1 MKKTLTVAVLSL
13 AVGSAVGYYV
23 SHSGVFGFSA
33 QASDGQ
39 NTNTMATDST
49 ANEPLYWVAPM
60 DPKYKRDKP
69 GKSPMGMDLIPV
81 YADESQTEKLAGTV
95 EISPSIENNLG
106 VKTTQVA
113 RQQLIP
119 RIDTV
124 GYVAFDE
131 SQMWQINSRVSGW
144 VQTLKVAAIGD
155 RVEKGQVLFE
165 LYSPELVK
173 AQEEL
178 LNAKRLGRAAL
189 VQGAKERLFVLG
201 VDSEQIQRV
210 LRRGKAM
217 KQIEV
222 KAPADGVVASLN
234 IRQGAYLSPQQT
246 VISGGDLTS
255 IWVDAEVFERQAHW
269 IKSGAQAEMSV
280 DALPSQNWQ
289 GMVDY
294 IYPVLDEKTRTVKV
308 RLKFPNPNGDLK
320 PNMFANITLKPQSEG
335 AVLTVPDNAIIRTG
349 NMARVVL
356 ALGDGQYRSTR
367 IEIGRQAGGVTE
379 VLKGLNASDRVVTSA
394 QFLLDSESS
403 QSADLSRISTTKAA
417 ISMADNHAS
426 TEGDSTQTAMTAAWT
441 QPAIT
446 AQGVIKSMMRDHK
459 MLTVDHAPIAQW
471 DWPAMVMN
479 FTVKDNSDLS
489 VLADGDAIEFLI
501 EKNAQGQYVLSDV
514 RKANTTQSEV
524 DHALMNHQ
532 EMDHTVMDH
541 SAMDHSKM
549 DHSVMGHGDMDHD
562 SLTTNLNEQGGDQ

>member
-13 AVGSAVGYYV
+13 AVGSAVGYYA
-23 SHSGVFGFSA
+23 SHHGVFGAGA
-33 QASDGQ
+33 QESQGHNAMVTGS
-39 NTNTMATDST
+39 S

-81 YADESQTEKLAGTV
+81 YADENKTEKVAGTV
-95 EISPSIENNLG
+95 EISPAIENNLG
-106 VKTTQVA
+106 VKTAQVE
-113 RQQLIP
+113 QQKLVP
-119 RIDTV
+119 RINTV

-144 VQTLKVAAIGD
+144 VQTLNVAAIGD
-155 RVEKGQVLFE
+155 KVVKGQVLFE

-189 VQGAKERLFVLG
+189 VQGAKERLLVLG

-210 LRRGKAM
+210 LQRGKAM
-217 KQIEV
+217 QQIEV

-308 RLKFPNPNGDLK
+308 RLKFPNPNGELK

-335 AVLTVPDNAIIRTG
+335 SVLTVPDNAIIRTG

-356 ALGDGQYRSTR
+356 ALGEGQYRSTR
-367 IEIGRQAGGVTE
+367 VEIGRQAGGVTE
-379 VLKGLNASDRVVTSA
+379 VLQGLNANDRVVTSA

-403 QSADLSRISTTKAA
+403 QSADLSRISTMKATKVATKA
-417 ISMADNHAS
+417 S
-426 TEGDSTQTAMTAAWT
+426 TTSAWT

-446 AQGVIKSMMRDHK
+446 AHGVIKSMMRDHK

-489 VLADGDAIEFLI
+489 VLANGDAIEFLI
-501 EKNAQGQYVLSDV
+501 EKNAQGQYVLSDIK
-514 RKANTTQSEV
+514 KADATQPEV
-524 DHALMNHQ
+524 DHTLMNHST
-532 EMDHTVMDH
+532 MDHKN
-541 SAMDHSKM
+541 MDHSKM
-549 DHSVMGHGDMDHD
+549 DHSAMGHGDMV
-562 SLTTNLNEQGGDQ
+562 QGGEQ

>member
-13 AVGSAVGYYV
+13 AVGSAVGYYA
-23 SHSGVFGFSA
+23 SHHGVFGAGA
-33 QASDGQ
+33 QESQGHNA
-39 NTNTMATDST
+39 MATGSS

-69 GKSPMGMDLIPV
+69 GKSPMGMDLLPV
-81 YADESQTEKLAGTV
+81 YADESKTEKVAGTV
-95 EISPSIENNLG
+95 EISPAIENNLG
-106 VKTTQVA
+106 VKTAQVE
-113 RQQLIP
+113 QQKLVP

-144 VQTLKVAAIGD
+144 VQTLNVAAIGD
-155 RVEKGQVLFE
+155 KVVKGQVLFE

-189 VQGAKERLFVLG
+189 VQGAKERLLVLG

-210 LRRGKAM
+210 LQRGKAM
-217 KQIEV
+217 QQIEV

-308 RLKFPNPNGDLK
+308 RLKFPNPNGELK

-335 AVLTVPDNAIIRTG
+335 SVLTVPDNAIIRTG

-356 ALGDGQYRSTR
+356 ALGEGQYRSTR
-367 IEIGRQAGGVTE
+367 VEIGRQAGGVTE
-379 VLKGLNASDRVVTSA
+379 VLQGLNANDRVVTSA

-403 QSADLSRISTTKAA
+403 QSADLSRISTMKATKVATKA
-417 ISMADNHAS
+417 S
-426 TEGDSTQTAMTAAWT
+426 TTSAWT

-446 AQGVIKSMMRDHK
+446 AHGVIKSMMRDHK

-489 VLADGDAIEFLI
+489 VLANGDAIEFLI
-501 EKNAQGQYVLSDV
+501 EKNAQGQYVLSDIK
-514 RKANTTQSEV
+514 KADATQPEV
-524 DHALMNHQ
+524 DHTLMNHST
-532 EMDHTVMDH
+532 MDHKNMDH

-549 DHSVMGHGDMDHD
+549 EHSAMGHGDMV
-562 SLTTNLNEQGGDQ
+562 QGGEQ

>member
-13 AVGSAVGYYV
+13 AVGSAVGYYA
-23 SHSGVFGFSA
+23 SHHGVFGA
-33 QASDGQ
+33 GGQ
-39 NTNTMATDST
+39 ESQGHNAMATGSS

-81 YADESQTEKLAGTV
+81 YADESKTEKVAGTV
-95 EISPSIENNLG
+95 EISPAIENNLG
-106 VKTTQVA
+106 VKTAQVE
-113 RQQLIP
+113 QQKLVP

-144 VQTLKVAAIGD
+144 VQTLNVAAIGD
-155 RVEKGQVLFE
+155 KVVKGQVLFE

-178 LNAKRLGRAAL
+178 LNAKRLGRVAL
-189 VQGAKERLFVLG
+189 VQGAKERLLVLG
-201 VDSEQIQRV
+201 VDNEQIQRV

-308 RLKFPNPNGDLK
+308 RLKFPNPNGELK

-335 AVLTVPDNAIIRTG
+335 SVLTVPDNAIIRTG

-356 ALGDGQYRSTR
+356 ALGEGQYRSTR
-367 IEIGRQAGGVTE
+367 VEIGRQAGGVTE
-379 VLKGLNASDRVVTSA
+379 VLQGLNANDRVVTSA

-403 QSADLSRISTTKAA
+403 QSADLSRISTMKATKVATKA
-417 ISMADNHAS
+417 S
-426 TEGDSTQTAMTAAWT
+426 TTSAWT

-446 AQGVIKSMMRDHK
+446 AHGVIKSMMRDHK

-489 VLADGDAIEFLI
+489 VLANGDAIEFLI
-501 EKNAQGQYVLSDV
+501 EKNAQGQYVLSDIK
-514 RKANTTQSEV
+514 KADATESEV
-524 DHALMNHQ
+524 DHTLMNHST
-532 EMDHTVMDH
+532 MDHKNMDHSTMDH
-541 SAMDHSKM
+541 SAM
-549 DHSVMGHGDMDHD
+549 GHGDMV
-562 SLTTNLNEQGGDQ
+562 QGGEQ

>member
-13 AVGSAVGYYV
+13 AVGSAVGYYA
-23 SHSGVFGFSA
+23 SHHGVFGAGA
-33 QASDGQ
+33 QESQGHNA
-39 NTNTMATDST
+39 MATGLS

-81 YADESQTEKLAGTV
+81 YADESKTEKVAGTV
-95 EISPSIENNLG
+95 EISPAIENNLG
-106 VKTTQVA
+106 VKTAQVE
-113 RQQLIP
+113 QQKLVP

-144 VQTLKVAAIGD
+144 VQTLNVAAIGD
-155 RVEKGQVLFE
+155 KVVKGQVLFE

-189 VQGAKERLFVLG
+189 VQGAKERLLVLG

-210 LRRGKAM
+210 LQRGKAM
-217 KQIEV
+217 QQIEV

-289 GMVDY
+289 GIVDY

-308 RLKFPNPNGDLK
+308 RLKFPNPNGELK

-335 AVLTVPDNAIIRTG
+335 SVLTVPDNAIIRTG

-356 ALGDGQYRSTR
+356 ALGEGQYRSTR
-367 IEIGRQAGGVTE
+367 VEIGRQAGGVTE
-379 VLKGLNASDRVVTSA
+379 VLQGLNASDRVVTSA

-403 QSADLSRISTTKAA
+403 QSADLSRISTMKATKVATKA
-417 ISMADNHAS
+417 S
-426 TEGDSTQTAMTAAWT
+426 TTSAWT

-446 AQGVIKSMMRDHK
+446 AHGVIKSMMRDHK

-489 VLADGDAIEFLI
+489 VLANGDAIEFLI
-501 EKNAQGQYVLSDV
+501 EKNAQGQYVLSDIK
-514 RKANTTQSEV
+514 KADTTQPEV
-524 DHALMNHQ
+524 DHTLMNHST
-532 EMDHTVMDH
+532 MDHKNMDL

-549 DHSVMGHGDMDHD
+549 DHSAMGHGDMV
-562 SLTTNLNEQGGDQ
+562 QGGEQ

>member
-13 AVGSAVGYYV
+13 AVGSAVGYYA
-23 SHSGVFGFSA
+23 SHHGVFGAGA
-33 QASDGQ
+33 QESQGHNA
-39 NTNTMATDST
+39 MATGSS

-81 YADESQTEKLAGTV
+81 YADESKTEKVAGTV
-95 EISPSIENNLG
+95 EISPAIENNLG
-106 VKTTQVA
+106 VKTAQVE
-113 RQQLIP
+113 QQKLVP

-144 VQTLKVAAIGD
+144 VQTLNVAAIGD
-155 RVEKGQVLFE
+155 KVVKGQVLFE

-189 VQGAKERLFVLG
+189 VQGAKERLLVLG

-210 LRRGKAM
+210 LQRGKAM
-217 KQIEV
+217 QQIEV

-308 RLKFPNPNGDLK
+308 RLKFPNPNGELK

-335 AVLTVPDNAIIRTG
+335 SVLTVPDNAIIRTG

-356 ALGDGQYRSTR
+356 ALGEGQYRSTR
-367 IEIGRQAGGVTE
+367 VEIGRQAGGVTE
-379 VLKGLNASDRVVTSA
+379 VLQGLNASDRVVTSA

-403 QSADLSRISTTKAA
+403 QSADLSRISTMKATKVATKA
-417 ISMADNHAS
+417 S
-426 TEGDSTQTAMTAAWT
+426 TTSAWT
-441 QPAIT
+441 QPAI
-446 AQGVIKSMMRDHK
+446 AAHGVIKSMMRDHK

-489 VLADGDAIEFLI
+489 ALANGDAIEFLI
-501 EKNAQGQYVLSDV
+501 EKNAQGQYVLSNV
-514 RKANTTQSEV
+514 KKADATQSEV
-524 DHALMNHQ
+524 DHTLMNHST
-532 EMDHTVMDH
+532 MDHKNMDH

-549 DHSVMGHGDMDHD
+549 DHSAMGHGDMV
-562 SLTTNLNEQGGDQ
+562 QGGEQ